1 MAAGERRSYSGIA
14 VTTTPS
20 ANFTSGATSFNITD
34 ATGYPDGST
43 GPFFVEVDSEVIKVT
58 GRTGST
64 LNVQTV
70 PVTGRG
76 WDNTSAVSHTTSS
89 VVNHV
94 YTKTDADE
102 ANEHYSSIAL
112 DHHTQYLTTAR
123 HDLSARHPASVLP
136 LGSPGASAPGDTASA
151 GVASSVARSDH
162 RHSREADTM
171 TRAGVTLSA
180 SSFSV
185 PNGGVTTISWTTE
198 TVDTNGYITAPST
211 TITIPAN
218 YGGVYSI
225 TVAGVWAG
233 SFTEARNAFI
243 VAGGVTYPVA
253 LATPISGLGGAY
265 IQNWSAT
272 VVLPLIPTN
281 TVSIGIAHGNAG
293 AQSTTA
299 NLFMYRVA
307 A

>member
-1 MAAGERRSYSGIA
+1 MAAGERRSYSGNA
-14 VTTTPS
+14 VTTTPT
-20 ANFTSGATSFNITD
+20 ANFNSSATTFNITD
-34 ATGYPDGST
+34 PTGYPDGTT
-43 GPFFVEVDSEVIKVT
+43 GPFFIQVDSEVIKIT
-58 GRTGST
+58 GRAGATV
-64 LNVQTV
+64 NIQTT

-76 WDNTSAVSHTTSS
+76 WDGTTAASHTTSS
-89 VVNHV
+89 PVSHV

-102 ANEHYSSIAL
+102 SNEHYSSIAV
-112 DHHTQYLTTAR
+112 DHHTQYLNTTR
-123 HDLSARHPASVLP
+123 HDLSARHPITVLP
-136 LGSPGASAPGDTASA
+136 LGSPGNSNPGDTASA
-151 GVASSVARSDH
+151 GVATSVARSDH
-162 RHSREADTM
+162 RHGREADTN
-171 TRAGVTLSA
+171 TRAGVTLTA
-180 SSFSV
+180 TSFSV

-198 TVDTNGYITAPST
+198 TVDTNAYVSAPST
-211 TITIPAN
+211 TVTIPAN

-233 SFTEARNAFI
+233 SFTEDRNVFI
-243 VAGGVTYPVA
+243 VAGGVTYPIA

-281 TVSIGIAHGNAG
+281 TVSIGIAHGNA
-293 AQSTTA
+293 ASQSTTA